1 MIKIVKT
8 IMVIIL
14 SLIISCNNSSS
25 NNKSDSVSTNKTFA
39 NKFINVGI
47 YVYDYPF
54 GYLSNGTIGGFDYDL
69 MNEISKISSI
79 KMNFI
84 PMQFEQLMPALEA
97 KKIDAIIAGMTVTE
111 DRKKQVN
118 FSDKYYT
125 SRQAILL
132 NQNEDR
138 INTEEDLIGKKVG
151 VIKGTIADTIISQNP
166 EIQIERFETVSSI
179 LLSLKV
185 GKVDAAMFCDHYLS
199 YDKDLKLAE
208 GITFP
213 EENYAIAFRKDETAL
228 LNEINKALYEVMN
241 NGSYNTLIQKHLGT
255 NQETKSN
262 Q

>member
-1 MIKIVKT
+1 
-8 IMVIIL
+8 MVIIL

-132 NQNEDR
+132 NQNEDK

-151 VIKGTIADTIISQNP
+151 VIRGYY
-166 EIQIERFETVSSI
+166 
-179 LLSLKV
+179 
-185 GKVDAAMFCDHYLS
+185 C
-199 YDKDLKLAE
+199 
-208 GITFP
+208 
-213 EENYAIAFRKDETAL
+213 
-228 LNEINKALYEVMN
+228 
-241 NGSYNTLIQKHLGT
+241 
-255 NQETKSN
+255 
-262 Q
+262 